1 MEKNV
6 VSFVFKMTTKT
17 QRGHYYMIKIY
28 VMDTNVLIQS
38 PNALFSFED
47 NLVVL
52 PMVVLEEL
60 DHLKKADGE
69 TGANARKCIRLLEEL
84 RQKGNLLEGVS
95 LENGGICWVEK
106 NFVDVELPVDLSLE
120 VADNRIL
127 KVCLGLKKSRKEQVV
142 LVTKDILLRI
152 KAQVLD
158 LCAEDFISEQVI
170 AHDRQYTGRCE
181 VYAPDELFKDFKK
194 KGIPVD
200 EVYQLDENEKAF
212 CPNLLENQFVIIK
225 SDQARKKTHLGR
237 VEHGILRK
245 LEFKKSSPYGI
256 SPRNAGQ
263 YFLQEAL
270 MQPAEKAPLVIVKG
284 MAGTSKT
291 FYSLAVGL
299 EKLMNH
305 PTGEYRKI
313 LVCKVIEALCEA
325 AENGKEV
332 VVLVELRARFD
343 EENNIRWSRMLEEAG
358 CQIIYGLEHYKVHSK
373 LCLITRRGENGIQ
386 YITQIGT
393 GNYNEKTARL
403 YTDLSLMTANEQIGM
418 DAARVFQALA
428 KGEVVEDM
436 EHLLVAPK
444 CLQSKVIEKIEEQ
457 IQKQKNGETA
467 YIGLKMNSLTDKRI
481 IDKLIDASKAGVKID
496 MIVRGICCLIPGVE
510 GETENIH
517 VISVVGRFLEHSRIY
532 IFGNGEEAQ
541 YYIGSADFMT
551 RNTVKRVEVAAPV
564 YSERLKKRLQDLFD
578 LMLSDNKKA
587 RKEDAKGT
595 YSVVECKRQPINS
608 QELLYQEA
616 YAKAAVNSSN
626 QLEAAVQQTENKVIE

>member
-1 MEKNV
+1 
-6 VSFVFKMTTKT
+6 
-17 QRGHYYMIKIY
+17 MIKIY

-194 KGIPVD
+194 KGIPVAVVYKAD
-200 EVYQLDENEKAF
+200 EQGEKVYPELT
-212 CPNLLENQFVIIK
+212 ENQFLILR
-225 SDQARKKTHLGR
+225 SDQSEKKSQLGR
-237 VEHGILRK
+237 VEGEMIRK
-245 LEFKKSSPYGI
+245 LVYRKAEPYGI
-256 SPRNAGQ
+256 RPRNAGQ
-263 YFLQEAL
+263 YFFQEAL

-299 EKLMNH
+299 EKVLNH
-305 PTGEYRKI
+305 PSGEYRRILICRPNAQFDDDIGFLPGDEQKKI
-313 LVCKVIEALCEA
+313 SPLMRPIMDNLEQLIDSNEEERYKD
-325 AENGKEV
+325 EN
-332 VVLVELRARFD
+332 EL
-343 EENNIRWSRMLEEAG
+343 
-358 CQIIYGLEHYKVHSK
+358 
-373 LCLITRRGENGIQ
+373 
-386 YITQIGT
+386 
-393 GNYNEKTARL
+393 
-403 YTDLSLMTANEQIGM
+403 
-418 DAARVFQALA
+418 
-428 KGEVVEDM
+428 KG
-436 EHLLVAPK
+436 
-444 CLQSKVIEKIEEQ
+444 KIEEIFERGL
-457 IQKQKNGETA
+457 IQAEALNFIRGR
-467 YIGLKMNSLTDKRI
+467 SLIQTYLI
-481 IDKLIDASKAGVKID
+481 IDEVQNTTPNQIKGIITRAGKNTKIILLGDPNQIDRPFLDERTNGLSYAAEHMKGSSLCWQITMSPEECERSELAMDAIQRLEK
-496 MIVRGICCLIPGVE
+496 R
-510 GETENIH
+510 TE
-517 VISVVGRFLEHSRIY
+517 
-532 IFGNGEEAQ
+532 
-541 YYIGSADFMT
+541 
-551 RNTVKRVEVAAPV
+551 
-564 YSERLKKRLQDLFD
+564 KKEYR
-578 LMLSDNKKA
+578 
-587 RKEDAKGT
+587 
-595 YSVVECKRQPINS
+595 
-608 QELLYQEA
+608 
-616 YAKAAVNSSN
+616 
-626 QLEAAVQQTENKVIE
+626 